1 MKVLIV
7 EDEAIIAMHLEM
19 LVVEFGHEVFGIAAS
34 TDEAIALAIACRPD
48 VALMDIRL
56 RFGSGG
62 IEAARELYSRHGLRC
77 IFLSGNLD
85 EATRTAALPYEPID
99 FIGKPILPIA
109 LQRALEKAE
118 KAN

>member
-34 TDEAIALAIACRPD
+34 SDEAIALTITHQPD

-56 RFGSGG
+56 RFGTSG
-62 IEAARELYSRHGLRC
+62 IDAARELYARHGLHC

-85 EATRTAALPYEPID
+85 EATRTAALPYGPID
-99 FIGKPILPIA
+99 FVGKPILAIT
-109 LQRALEKAE
+109 LQRALQKAE
-118 KAN
+118 TAN

>member
-7 EDEAIIAMHLEM
+7 EDEAIIAIHLEM
-19 LVVEFGHEVFGIAAS
+19 LVVEFGHEVSGIAAS
-34 TDEAIALAIACRPD
+34 TDEAITLTIARRPD
-48 VALMDIRL
+48 VVLMDIRL
-56 RFGSGG
+56 RFGTSG
-62 IEAARELYSRHGLRC
+62 IEAARELYARHGVHC

-85 EATRTAALPYEPID
+85 EATRTAAVPYEPID

-109 LQRALEKAE
+109 LKRALEKAD